1 MNVFVLD
8 ASAVLAVLFAET
20 GRERASELAEGA
32 MMSTVNVA
40 ETLTKCVEKD
50 YPESDAIDF
59 ILNSNIAVIDF
70 DLELA
75 KLAAA
80 LRRNTDRTGVVARRS
95 GLPGLGDREK
105 MPSLS
110 PPIVS
115 GLHST
120 LGCRIEVIR

>member
-59 ILNSNIAVIDF
+59 ILNSNIAVI
-70 DLELA
+70 
-75 KLAAA
+75 
-80 LRRNTDRTGVVARRS
+80 
-95 GLPGLGDREK
+95 P
-105 MPSLS
+105 
-110 PPIVS
+110 
-115 GLHST
+115 
-120 LGCRIEVIR
+120 

>member
-32 MMSTVNVA
+32 MMSTVNLA
-40 ETLTKCVEKD
+40 ETVTKCVEKD

-59 ILNSNIAVIDF
+59 ILNSNIAVMDF

-80 LRRNTDRTGVVARRS
+80 LRRKIDRRVLS
-95 GLPGLGDREK
+95 FGDRACLALATRENAVAVTCDRFWAT
-105 MPSLS
+105 
-110 PPIVS
+110 IEV
-115 GLHST
+115 
-120 LGCRIEVIR
+120 GCKIEVIR

>member
-20 GRERASELAEGA
+20 GCERASELAEGA

-59 ILNSNIAVIDF
+59 ILNSNIAVMDF

-80 LRRNTDRTGVVARRS
+80 LRRKTDRRMLS
-95 GLPGLGDREK
+95 LGDRACLALATRENAVAVTGDR
-105 MPSLS
+105 
-110 PPIVS
+110 IWGTIDV
-115 GLHST
+115 
-120 LGCRIEVIR
+120 GCRIEVIR